1 MVDTETAAVSGN
13 GTYTTPSGYT
23 LPTTGTVTG
32 TYQWDASYSGDGN
45 NNAVSDNN
53 NANEQVTVGLAS
65 PTLVTTASAAVTLGT
80 TAPTISDSAA
90 AGGRLQ
96 RDRHHHLH
104 AHAGRDAVDTTSD
117 PVTGNGTYSAS
128 YTLPTTGTVT
138 GTYAWAASYSGDGN
152 NNPAVGNTGAA
163 EQTVVSKA
171 SPTLST
177 IPSVTSVTLGNLT
190 PPS

>member
-1 MVDTETAAVSGN
+1 MGRQ
-13 GTYTTPSGYT
+13 
-23 LPTTGTVTG
+23 LR
-32 TYQWDASYSGDGN
+32 GDGN

-80 TAPTISDSAA
+80 SAPTLRDTALL
-90 AGGRLQ
+90 AGGYNETGTMTFTLMLGATQ
-96 RDRHHHLH
+96 
-104 AHAGRDAVDTTSD
+104 VYTTSD

-138 GTYAWAASYSGDGN
+138 GTYEWTASYSGDGN

-163 EQTVVSKA
+163 EQTVVSTA

-177 IPSVTSVTLGNLT
+177 T
-190 PPS
+190 PARPASR